1 MQLLAKITDLEAVGE
16 ASGELTHVSRHAS
29 RGVLLDD
36 GMQVALMYM
45 STVEIYKLPG
55 GGVDEDEDIEAAF
68 IREIRE
74 ETGYEAEITH
84 VLGIVDEHKQRTGFL
99 QRSYCYM
106 AHAVGELGFAALTES
121 EAKLGM
127 RAVWMPIEQALE
139 CLEASLR
146 QCDDYSARFMVM
158 RDKRILEEA
167 KRVLARGAV
176 RGQ

>member
-1 MQLLAKITDLEAVGE
+1 MQWFAKITDLDVVGE
-16 ASGELTHVSRHAS
+16 ASGELSQVSRHAS

-36 GMQVALMYM
+36 SMQVALMYM
-45 STVEIYKLPG
+45 STVDIYKLPG

-106 AHAVGELGFAALTES
+106 AHALRELGFAALTES

-127 RAVWMPIEQALE
+127 KAVWMPIDQALD

-146 QCDDYSARFMVM
+146 VCDDYSARFMVM

-167 KRVLARGAV
+167 KRVLARCEIQG
-176 RGQ
+176 R